1 MSTETKDKIKEV
13 SPCEEKAPKPK
24 KRRRRWGDRADG
36 RKLRTIIPLHRI
48 MPYIMAKRSDA
59 QNYFSESFDLS
70 NVDEFCRKK
79 VKEGY
84 TSFEIGRAHV

>member
-1 MSTETKDKIKEV
+1 MSTKTKDKIEQV
-13 SPCEEKAPKPK
+13 SPCEKTQEVKKPK

-48 MPYIMAKRSDA
+48 MPYIMPKRSDA

-70 NVDEFCRKK
+70 
-79 VKEGY
+79 
-84 TSFEIGRAHV
+84 